1 MVDISALFGASSAFG
16 DIIAARARIP
26 GRVGSQTVDSV
37 KETIGSATRLDE
49 SSKKSLTNLTDTVKE
64 FAGGNEK
71 LLRDIVGISNL
82 QQIGAKEQVSNSD
95 SPYARLLSAY
105 YAGKTGGV
113 VDLLS

>member
-1 MVDISALFGASSAFG
+1 MVDISALFGSSSAFG

-26 GRVGSQTVDSV
+26 GRVGNQTVDSV

-49 SSKKSLTNLTDTVKE
+49 SSKKALTNLTDTVSQ
-64 FAGGNEK
+64 FAEGNDK

-82 QQIGAKEQVSNSD
+82 QQIGAKEQFGNSD
-95 SPYARLLSAY
+95 SPYAKLLSAY
-105 YAGKTGGV
+105 YSGKTGSM